1 MWLFT
6 GQSFGMDTCR
16 SVGVKEPGMLQ
27 GESRWEAP
35 GQSRLLEVVEVMP
48 LRPEEVGTWAEE
60 GDGRAQGV

>member
-1 MWLFT
+1 
-6 GQSFGMDTCR
+6 MDTCR